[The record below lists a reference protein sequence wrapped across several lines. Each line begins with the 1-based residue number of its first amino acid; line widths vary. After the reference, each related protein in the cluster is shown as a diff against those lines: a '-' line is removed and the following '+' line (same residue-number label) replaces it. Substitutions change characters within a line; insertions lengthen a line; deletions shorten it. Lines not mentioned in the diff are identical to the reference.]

1 MPLPSRVLGK
11 FEAIRFKA
19 EASPPQLSH
28 HHPFAPCFLF
38 FLSPEG
44 LVALI
49 PVQAGGQPQSL
60 RVLSSAPP
68 SKATCVPRH
77 P

>member
-1 MPLPSRVLGK
+1 MPLHSRVLGK

-19 EASPPQLSH
+19 EACPQLSQ

-49 PVQAGGQPQSL
+49 PL
-60 RVLSSAPP
+60 
-68 SKATCVPRH
+68 
-77 P
+77 